1 MTTPPGDSTPPPEH
15 GPVALVARLLTVQ
28 LLAVIGVAALIAVV
42 FALAGW
48 GTGDSVTAVP
58 GETTSSAADPAGSGT
73 ASATAAASTPVTTPP
88 ATTTPVTTPAST
100 PATTP
105 ATTPPLSSTAP
116 DLPKVDVLNQSA
128 PGGSASAVADRVR
141 SHGWPVGRV
150 ADFHGNVSTT
160 TVYYPPGLHQ
170 EARDLAHDLSGS
182 PRVQAAFDTISDTRL
197 TVILV
202 G

>member
-1 MTTPPGDSTPPPEH
+1 MTTPTGDSTPPEP

-28 LLAVIGVAALIAVV
+28 LLAVIGVAAVIAVV

-58 GETTSSAADPAGSGT
+58 GATTSSATDSAGTDPAPETS
-73 ASATAAASTPVTTPP
+73 ASTPVTTPP
-88 ATTTPVTTPAST
+88 ATSP

-105 ATTPPLSSTAP
+105 AASTPVASTPSS

-128 PGGSASAVADRVR
+128 PGGSASTVAARVR
-141 SHGWPVGRV
+141 SRGWVVGRV
-150 ADFHGNVSTT
+150 DDFHGNVSTT
-160 TVYYPPGLHQ
+160 TVYYPPGLRS
-170 EARDLAHDLSGS
+170 EARDLADDLSGS
-182 PRVQAAFDTISDTRL
+182 PRVQAAFNTISDTRL

-202 G
+202 D

>member
-1 MTTPPGDSTPPPEH
+1 MTTPPGESTPPEP

-58 GETTSSAADPAGSGT
+58 GETTSSAPDPAGSDK
-73 ASATAAASTPVTTPP
+73 ASGTAAASPPVTTEP
-88 ATTTPVTTPAST
+88 ATTPVSTPAST
-100 PATTP
+100 PATAPP
-105 ATTPPLSSTAP
+105 ASSTASDHP
-116 DLPKVDVLNQSA
+116 QGDGLKQTA
-128 PGGSASAVADRVR
+128 PGGSASKVADEVR
-141 SHGWPVGRV
+141 SHGWVVGRV

>member
-1 MTTPPGDSTPPPEH
+1 MTTPPGDSTPPEH

-42 FALAGW
+42 FAVAGW

-58 GETTSSAADPAGSGT
+58 GETTSSNPDPAGSGK
-73 ASATAAASTPVTTPP
+73 ASGTAAASTPATTPP
-88 ATTTPVTTPAST
+88 ATTPPATTPVSTPAST

-105 ATTPPLSSTAP
+105 PASSTGS

-128 PGGSASAVADRVR
+128 PGGSASKVADRVR
-141 SHGWPVGRV
+141 SHGWVVGRV

-170 EARDLAHDLSGS
+170 EARDLAADLSGS
-182 PRVQAAFDTISDTRL
+182 PRVQAAFTTISDTHL
-197 TVILV
+197 TVVLV

>member
-1 MTTPPGDSTPPPEH
+1 MTTPTGDSTPPEP

-28 LLAVIGVAALIAVV
+28 LLAVIGVAAVIAVV

-58 GETTSSAADPAGSGT
+58 GATTSSATDSAGTDPAPETS
-73 ASATAAASTPVTTPP
+73 ASTPVTTPP
-88 ATTTPVTTPAST
+88 ATSP

-105 ATTPPLSSTAP
+105 AAGTPVASTPSS

-128 PGGSASAVADRVR
+128 PGGSASTVAARVR
-141 SHGWPVGRV
+141 SRGWVVGRV
-150 ADFHGNVSTT
+150 DDFHGNVSTT
-160 TVYYPPGLHQ
+160 TVYYPPGLHS
-170 EARDLAHDLSGS
+170 EAKDLADDLSGS
-182 PRVQAAFDTISDTRL
+182 PRVQEAFNTISDTRL

-202 G
+202 D

>member
-1 MTTPPGDSTPPPEH
+1 MTTPTGDSTPPEP

-28 LLAVIGVAALIAVV
+28 LLAVVGVAALIAVV

-58 GETTSSAADPAGSGT
+58 GATTSSATDSAGTDPAPETS
-73 ASATAAASTPVTTPP
+73 ASTP
-88 ATTTPVTTPAST
+88 
-100 PATTP
+100 
-105 ATTPPLSSTAP
+105 SS

-128 PGGSASAVADRVR
+128 PGGAASTVAARVR
-141 SHGWPVGRV
+141 SRGWVVGRV

-160 TVYYPPGLHQ
+160 TVYYPPGLHS
-170 EARDLAHDLSGS
+170 EARDLADDLSGS
-182 PRVQAAFDTISDTRL
+182 PRVQAAFNTISDTRL

-202 G
+202 D

>member
-1 MTTPPGDSTPPPEH
+1 MTTPPGDSTPPEP
-15 GPVALVARLLTVQ
+15 GAVALVARLLSVQ

-58 GETTSSAADPAGSGT
+58 GETTSSAPDPAGSGK
-73 ASATAAASTPVTTPP
+73 ASGAATASTPVTTPP
-88 ATTTPVTTPAST
+88 ETTTPAST
-100 PATTP
+100 PAGTP
-105 ATTPPLSSTAP
+105 ATTPPASSTAS

-128 PGGSASAVADRVR
+128 PGGSASEVADQVR
-141 SHGWPVGRV
+141 SHGWVVGRV

-160 TVYYPPGLHQ
+160 TVYYPAGLHA
-170 EARDLAHDLSGS
+170 EARDLARDLSGS
-182 PRVQAAFDTISDTRL
+182 PRLRPAFSTISDTHL

-202 G
+202 D

>member
-1 MTTPPGDSTPPPEH
+1 MTTPPGDRPPPEP

-58 GETTSSAADPAGSGT
+58 GETTSSAADSTGSSQTAG
-73 ASATAAASTPVTTPP
+73 TAAASTPVTTPP
-88 ATTTPVTTPAST
+88 ATTPVSTPAST
-100 PATTP
+100 PATTS
-105 ATTPPLSSTAP
+105 ATTPPMSSTAS

-128 PGGSASAVADRVR
+128 PGGSASKVADEVR
-141 SHGWPVGRV
+141 SDGWVVGRV

-170 EARDLAHDLSGS
+170 EARHLARDLSGS
-182 PRVQAAFDTISDTRL
+182 PRVKEAFSTISDTHL

-202 G
+202 D

>member
-15 GPVALVARLLTVQ
+15 GPVALVARLLSVQ
-28 LLAVIGVAALIAVV
+28 LLAVIGVATLIAVV

-73 ASATAAASTPVTTPP
+73 ASATAASSTPVTTPP

-105 ATTPPLSSTAP
+105 PASSTAA

-141 SHGWPVGRV
+141 SHGWVVGRV

-160 TVYYPPGLHQ
+160 TVYYPPGLRK
-170 EARDLAHDLSGS
+170 EARDLAADLSGS
-182 PRVQAAFDTISDTRL
+182 PRVQAAFSTISDTHL

-202 G
+202 D

>member
-1 MTTPPGDSTPPPEH
+1 MTTPTGDSTPPEP

-28 LLAVIGVAALIAVV
+28 LLAVIGVAAVIAVV

-58 GETTSSAADPAGSGT
+58 GATTSSATDSAGSDPAPETS
-73 ASATAAASTPVTTPP
+73 ASTPVTTPP
-88 ATTTPVTTPAST
+88 ATSP

-105 ATTPPLSSTAP
+105 AASTPVASTPSS

-128 PGGSASAVADRVR
+128 PGGSASTVAARVR
-141 SHGWPVGRV
+141 SRGWVVGRV
-150 ADFHGNVSTT
+150 DDFHGNVSTT
-160 TVYYPPGLHQ
+160 TVYYPPGLRS
-170 EARDLAHDLSGS
+170 EARDLADDLSGS
-182 PRVQAAFDTISDTRL
+182 PRVQAAFNTISDTRL

-202 G
+202 D